1 MPSTYAG
8 RDGIDRT
15 MTRLSGRGLDF
26 DINASREAQ
35 FVQRFD
41 RLGGRLDDVDQPLV
55 RPNFEL
61 LTSLLVD
68 RWTGQNGVAFDSR
81 W

>member
-1 MPSTYAG
+1 MPSAYAG
-8 RDGIDRT
+8 RDWIDRT

-35 FVQRFD
+35 FIQRFD
-41 RLGGRLDDVDQPLV
+41 RLGGCLDDVDQPLV
-55 RPNFEL
+55 SPNFEL
-61 LTSLLVD
+61 LTGLFVD
-68 RWTGQNGVAFDSR
+68 RRTGQNGVAFDSR

>member
-1 MPSTYAG
+1 MAL
-8 RDGIDRT
+8 
-15 MTRLSGRGLDF
+15 LSGRGLDF

-35 FVQRFD
+35 FVKGFD
-41 RLGGRLDDVDQPLV
+41 RLGGCLDDVDQPLV

-61 LTSLLVD
+61 LTGLLVD
-68 RWTGQNGVAFDSR
+68 RRTGQDGVAFDSR